1 MSALTA
7 LQARRRFLWLLAL
20 RWLPVGLLIPVTVL
34 LPLDRGLTLA
44 QYGSAAAL
52 QGLTVLLL
60 ELPTGGLSDA
70 IGRRPVLLL
79 AGVVELASL
88 SLLTV
93 ADSVLL
99 FMIFY
104 VLQGVYRALDS
115 GPLEAWYVDHALA
128 ADEHADIETGLSRSG
143 VVLGVA
149 IAVGALAA
157 GGLVALDPFSAVS
170 ALSLPVYLALGLQ
183 VVSLGAVAVLMTEQ
197 RPRRGLAALAH
208 SVRGVPAAIGG
219 ALSLLRRSRIIV
231 ALVAVEIFWGF
242 GMVAFES
249 LMPVRLA
256 EVVGDPSQ
264 ASALMGPVGSGA
276 WLASAL
282 GAALVPLLAR
292 RIGAPWTGFVLRIA
306 QGVTV
311 VGMALFAGPVGVIAA
326 FLICYTVHGASAPVH
341 NGLLH
346 RQVDGPYRASLLSLN
361 SMVSQPAGALG
372 LVTLTAVA
380 SAASLQVSLL
390 VGAAM
395 LAVAAPLYLVARGSA
410 ADAEPATG
418 PATEPAPAP

>member
-1 MSALTA
+1 MTET
-7 LQARRRFLWLLAL
+7 QVRRRFLWLLGL
-20 RWLPVGLLIPVTVL
+20 RWLPVGLMIPVTVL

-79 AGVVELASL
+79 AGVIEIAAL

-93 ADSVLL
+93 AHSVLIFVL
-99 FMIFY
+99 FY
-104 VLQGVYRALDS
+104 ALQGVYRALDS
-115 GPLEAWYVDHALA
+115 GPLDAWYVDHALA
-128 ADEHADIETGLSRSG
+128 ADEHADIETGLSHSG

-149 IAVGALAA
+149 IAVGALAT
-157 GGLVALDPFSAVS
+157 GGLVAFSPFGPGT
-170 ALSLPVYLALGLQ
+170 ALSLPVYGALGLQ
-183 VVSLGAVAVLMTEQ
+183 VVSLAAVALLMTEH
-197 RPRRGLAALAH
+197 RPRRGLAALAQ

-219 ALSLLRRSRIIV
+219 ALGMLRRSRIIV
-231 ALVAVEIFWGF
+231 ALIAVELCWGF
-242 GMVAFES
+242 GMVAFET

-256 EVVGDPSQ
+256 EVVGDPGK
-264 ASALMGPVGSGA
+264 ASALMGPVGSVG
-276 WLASAL
+276 WLASAF
-282 GAALVPLLAR
+282 GAALIPLLAR
-292 RIGAPWTGFVLRIA
+292 RLGAPWTGFVLRIL

-311 VGMALFAGPVGVIAA
+311 AGMALFAGPVGVIAA
-326 FLICYTVHGASAPVH
+326 YLVCYTVHGAASPVH
-341 NGLLH
+341 IGLLH

-361 SMVSQPAGALG
+361 SMAGQPAGALG

-390 VGAAM
+390 VGAAV
-395 LAVAAPLYLVARGSA
+395 LAVAAPLYLVARGPA
-410 ADAEPATG
+410 ADAEPVVA
-418 PATEPAPAP
+418 PAVEPVPAP

>member
-1 MSALTA
+1 MTA
-7 LQARRRFLWLLAL
+7 VQARRRFLLLLAL
-20 RWLPVGLLIPVTVL
+20 RWLPVGLMIPVTVL

-79 AGVVELASL
+79 AGIIEITAL

-93 ADSVLL
+93 ADTVL
-99 FMIFY
+99 IFAIFF

-149 IAVGALAA
+149 IAAGALIT
-157 GGLVALDPFSAVS
+157 GGLVALDPFGSG
-170 ALSLPVYLALGLQ
+170 LDLPVHVALGLQ
-183 VVSLGAVAVLMTEQ
+183 GVSLAAVALLMTEH
-197 RPRRGLAALAH
+197 RPRQGPAALIA

-219 ALSLLRRSRIIV
+219 ALGLLRRSRIIV
-231 ALVAVEIFWGF
+231 ALIAVELFWGF

-256 EVVGDPSQ
+256 EVVGDPGQ
-264 ASALMGPVGSGA
+264 ASALMGPVGSAA

-282 GAALVPLLAR
+282 GAALIPLLSR
-292 RIGAPWTGFVLRIA
+292 RIGAPWTGFVLRIL

-326 FLICYTVHGASAPVH
+326 YLICYTVHGAASPVH

-361 SMVSQPAGALG
+361 SMVGQPAGALG

-380 SAASLQVSLL
+380 SAASLPAALL
-390 VGAAM
+390 VGAVV

-410 ADAEPATG
+410 APVTG
-418 PATEPAPAP
+418 AVQKPTPTP

>member
-1 MSALTA
+1 MSVLTA
-7 LQARRRFLWLLAL
+7 TQARRRFLGLLAL
-20 RWLPVGLLIPVTVL
+20 RWLPVGLMIPITVL
-34 LPLDRGLTLA
+34 LPLERGLTLA

-79 AGVVELASL
+79 AGLVEIAAL

-93 ADSVLL
+93 ADTVLL

-115 GPLEAWYVDHALA
+115 GPLEAWYVDQALA
-128 ADEHADIETGLSRSG
+128 ADERADIETGLSRSG

-149 IAVGALAA
+149 VAAGALAA
-157 GGLVALDPFSAVS
+157 GGLVALDPFRAVS
-170 ALSLPVYLALGLQ
+170 PLSLPVYVALGLQ
-183 VVSLGAVAVLMTEQ
+183 VVSLIAVAVLMTEH
-197 RPRRGLAALAH
+197 RPHRGLAALAG

-219 ALSLLRRSRIIV
+219 ALRLLRRSRVIV

-256 EVVGDPSQ
+256 EVVGDPSR
-264 ASALMGPVGSGA
+264 ASALMGPVGSVA

-282 GAALVPLLAR
+282 GAAVIPLLVR

-326 FLICYTVHGASAPVH
+326 FLICYTVHGAASPVH

-361 SMVSQPAGALG
+361 SMVSQPAAALG
-372 LVTLTAVA
+372 LITLTALA
-380 SAASLQVSLL
+380 SAASVQVSLL
-390 VGAAM
+390 VGAAV

-410 ADAEPATG
+410 AAPRPAAA
-418 PATEPAPAP
+418 PEVVPAP

>member
-1 MSALTA
+1 MTA
-7 LQARRRFLWLLAL
+7 VQARRRFLLLLAL
-20 RWLPVGLLIPVTVL
+20 RWLPVGLMIPVTVL

-79 AGVVELASL
+79 AGIVEITAL

-93 ADSVLL
+93 ADSVLI
-99 FMIFY
+99 FAIFY

-149 IAVGALAA
+149 IAAGALLT
-157 GGLVALDPFSAVS
+157 GGLVALDPFGT
-170 ALSLPVYLALGLQ
+170 ALDLPVYVALGLQ
-183 VVSLGAVAVLMTEQ
+183 VVSLAAVALLMTEH
-197 RPRRGLAALAH
+197 RPRQGAAALVA

-219 ALSLLRRSRIIV
+219 ALRLLRRSRIIV
-231 ALVAVEIFWGF
+231 ALIAVELFWGF

-256 EVVGDPSQ
+256 EVLGDPGQ
-264 ASALMGPVGSGA
+264 ASALMGPVGSVA

-282 GAALVPLLAR
+282 GAALIPLLSR
-292 RIGAPWTGFVLRIA
+292 RIGAPWTGFVLRVL

-326 FLICYTVHGASAPVH
+326 YLICYTVHGAASPVH

-361 SMVSQPAGALG
+361 SMVGQPAGALG

-380 SAASLQVSLL
+380 SAASLPMALL
-390 VGAAM
+390 VGAVV

-410 ADAEPATG
+410 PPVTG
-418 PATEPAPAP
+418 AVQEPAPAP